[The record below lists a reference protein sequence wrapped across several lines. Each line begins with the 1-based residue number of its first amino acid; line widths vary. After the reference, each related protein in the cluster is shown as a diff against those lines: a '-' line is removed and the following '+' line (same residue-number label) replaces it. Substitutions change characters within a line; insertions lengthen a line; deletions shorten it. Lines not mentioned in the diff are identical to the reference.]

1 MNLSFSKFFYAIAS
15 IIGIVAIMHF
25 AKSMLV
31 PVFFAMLFAFI
42 LYPIV
47 KWLTKKGL
55 KKVLGIIL
63 TMGGVFILFSGVLV
77 LFSAQIINMAS
88 QYSNFLEK
96 LRETLEK
103 SVTFLNDKVQIIPD
117 IESQTILD
125 RLTNVFSDSSFLII
139 SDTVSVTG
147 SFLSFVVLASIYTFL
162 ILFYS
167 EHLTEALTRF
177 ADKKKRKSFINM
189 LREVQKVGQQY
200 FTGMLL
206 LILVL
211 GVLNT
216 VGLLILGMDY
226 AFFFGFL
233 AALLAIIPYVGT
245 TLGGLIP
252 TIYAFVAFDSYWY
265 PLGVILIFWFI
276 QFIEGNF
283 LNPKIVGGNMQI
295 NALFSIFSLIAGGF
309 LWGIAGM
316 ILFLPLVAMLKVVCS
331 HYEELEPVASLIGE
345 RITEVQRAP
354 EKSAIEML
362 VEKLKSFD

>member
-1 MNLSFSKFFYAIAS
+1 MNISFSKLFYAIAS
-15 IIGIVAIMHF
+15 IVGIVAIMHF
-25 AKSMLV
+25 AKVILV
-31 PVFFAMLFAFI
+31 PICFAMLFAFI
-42 LYPIV
+42 LYPMV
-47 KWLTKKGL
+47 KWLSKKGV

-63 TMGGVFILFSGVLV
+63 TLAGVFVLFSGVLV

-88 QYSNFLEK
+88 QYSNFLDK
-96 LRETLEK
+96 LRETLET
-103 SVTFLNDKVQIIPD
+103 SVKFLNDKVQIIPD
-117 IESQTILD
+117 IETETILD
-125 RLTNVFSDSSFLII
+125 RLSHLFSDSSFLII

-147 SFLSFVVLASIYTFL
+147 SFFSFLVLASIYTFL

-177 ADKKKRKSFINM
+177 AHKRKRRSYINM
-189 LREVQKVGQQY
+189 LREVQQVGQQY

-211 GVLNT
+211 GILNT

-252 TIYAFVAFDSYWY
+252 TIYAFIAFDSYWY

-276 QFIEGNF
+276 QFVEGNF

-295 NALFSIFSLIAGGF
+295 NALFSIFSLIAGGV

-316 ILFLPLVAMLKVVCS
+316 ILFLPMVAMLKVICS

-345 RITEVQRAP
+345 RITEVQRMEE
-354 EKSAIEML
+354 EKGVIEKVL
-362 VEKLKSFD
+362 SKIKK

>member
-1 MNLSFSKFFYAIAS
+1 MNLSFSKLFYVLAS
-15 IIGIVAIMHF
+15 IIGIVAIMYF
-25 AKSMLV
+25 GKVLLL
-31 PVFFAMLFAFI
+31 PICFAMLFAFI
-42 LYPIV
+42 LYPVV
-47 KWLTKKGL
+47 KWLKKKGVR
-55 KKVLGIIL
+55 KVFGIIM
-63 TMGGVFILFSGVLV
+63 TMGSVFILAAGVLI
-77 LFSAQIINMAS
+77 LFSAQIIDMAS

-96 LRETLEK
+96 LKATLET
-103 SVTFLNDKVQIIPD
+103 SITFLNNKVQIIPD

-125 RLTNVFSDSSFLII
+125 RLSHLFSDSSFLII

-162 ILFYS
+162 LLFYS
-167 EHLTEALTRF
+167 EHLTEALARF
-177 ADKKKRKSFINM
+177 TTKTKKESFIQM
-189 LREVQKVGQQY
+189 LREVQQVGQQY

-216 VGLLILGMDY
+216 VGLLILGIDY

-252 TIYAFVAFDSYWY
+252 TIYAFVSFESYWY
-265 PLGVILIFWFI
+265 PVGVIAIFWFI

-295 NALFSIFSLIAGGF
+295 NALFSIFSLIAGSV

-316 ILFLPLVAMLKVVCS
+316 ILFLPLVAMFKVICS
-331 HYEELEPVASLIGE
+331 HFVELEPVASLIGD
-345 RITEVQRAP
+345 RITEVEPQP
-354 EKSAIEML
+354 EMSLMEKMKD
-362 VEKLKSFD
+362 KLKI

>member
-1 MNLSFSKFFYAIAS
+1 MKLSFSRFFYVIAS
-15 IIGIVAIMHF
+15 IVGIVAIMHF
-25 AKSMLV
+25 GKVILV
-31 PVFFAMLFAFI
+31 PIFFAMLFAFI

-47 KWLTKKGL
+47 KWLKKKGV
-55 KKVLGIIL
+55 KKVFGIIMTL
-63 TMGGVFILFSGVLV
+63 GGVFILSSGLLV
-77 LFSAQIINMAS
+77 LFSAQIIDMAS
-88 QYSNFLEK
+88 QYSNFLDK
-96 LRETLEK
+96 LRDTLEK
-103 SVTFLNDKVQIIPD
+103 SVKFLNDKVQIIPD

-125 RLTNVFSDSSFLII
+125 KLTNLFSDSSFLII

-147 SFLSFVVLASIYTFL
+147 SFFSFVVLASIYTFL

-177 ADKKKRKSFINM
+177 AHKSKRKSFIAM
-189 LREVQKVGQQY
+189 LREVQQVGQQY

-216 VGLLILGMDY
+216 TGLLILGIDY

-245 TLGGLIP
+245 TLGGLVP
-252 TIYAFVAFDSYWY
+252 TIYAFISFDSYWY
-265 PLGVILIFWFI
+265 PIGVIIIFWFI

-295 NALFSIFSLIAGGF
+295 NALFSIFSLIAGGV

-316 ILFLPLVAMLKVVCS
+316 ILFLPLVAMLKVICS

-345 RITEVQRAP
+345 RITEVRKAS
-354 EKSAIEML
+354 EKSFLEK
-362 VEKLKSFD
+362 VTSKLKR